1 MNACPPSPPLSLAT
15 RLQTHQALAAQLAGL
30 DDAALSRWLAA
41 APTAAAGIGG
51 RSMRL
56 QLGERE
62 VFAKLIPLSA
72 LELEHPGSSANLFG
86 LPTYFQYGIGS
97 VGFGAWRELAAQR
110 MASDWVRS
118 GACGGFPLLHH
129 WRLLRLPA
137 ADGPDAAVQ
146 DWGADYFAAA
156 EPFDLPG
163 RAQVLARFA
172 AVQRPAAWL
181 VVVMECFAAPVSS
194 WLRAALARGGLPAER
209 AVALVDEGMDA
220 LLGFIRRQGFVHFDT
235 HLDNLLTDGQAIY
248 LSDFGLATCP
258 QFALSEEERDFAAAH
273 ADYDAAR
280 FASSLVQ
287 ALVTSQGLSWRD
299 YLAAPERFDADAL
312 PVLLR
317 SVYQRHAPPALVLCE
332 FARRLQRDS
341 KLSAYPD
348 VALRRRPGLF
358 QQQVQQDAQRQQ
370 GQQAA
375 APDHPGQPTQPCSSR
390 VSR

>member
-1 MNACPPSPPLSLAT
+1 MNSCPPSPPLSLAS
-15 RLQTHQALAAQLAGL
+15 RLQAHRALAAKLAGL

-41 APTAAAGIGG
+41 APTESPSIGG

-97 VGFGAWRELAAQR
+97 VGFGAWRELAAQQ

-137 ADGPDAAVQ
+137 ADGPDTAVQ
-146 DWGADYFAAA
+146 DWGADYFAAT
-156 EPFDLPG
+156 ESLHLPG
-163 RAQVLARFA
+163 RAEVLARFA

-181 VVVMECFAAPVSS
+181 VLLLECFAAPVST
-194 WLRAALARGGLPAER
+194 WLRAALVQGGVPAVR
-209 AVALVDEGMDA
+209 AVALVDKGMDG
-220 LLGFIRRQGFVHFDT
+220 LLGFMSRQGFVHFDT
-235 HLDNLLTDGQAIY
+235 HLDNLLTDGHAIY

-258 QFALSEEERDFAAAH
+258 QFALSDEERAFAAAH

-287 ALVTSQGLSWRD
+287 VLVTSHGLSWRD
-299 YLAAPERFDADAL
+299 YLAAPRHFDVEAL
-312 PVLLR
+312 PVLLQR
-317 SVYQRHAPPALVLCE
+317 VYRRHAPAALVLCE
-332 FARRLQRDS
+332 FSRRLQRDS
-341 KLSAYPD
+341 KLSPYPA
-348 VALRRRPGLF
+348 VALGRRP
-358 QQQVQQDAQRQQ
+358 
-370 GQQAA
+370 
-375 APDHPGQPTQPCSSR
+375 
-390 VSR
+390 